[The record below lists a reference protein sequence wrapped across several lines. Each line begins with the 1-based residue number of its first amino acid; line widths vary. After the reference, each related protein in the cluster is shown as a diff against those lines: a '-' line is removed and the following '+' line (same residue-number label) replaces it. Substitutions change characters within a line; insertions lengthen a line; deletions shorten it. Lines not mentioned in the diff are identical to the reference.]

1 MDNQDRR
8 KQPLFP
14 IGIVKKLTSLSAR
27 QIRYY
32 EEHNLIQPIRTE
44 GNQRLF
50 SFEDVDRL
58 LEIKSLIDQGVNIA
72 GIKTVLGTIDEPRE
86 SYVAPAHTESASEAK
101 VDLSDKELHDLL
113 QTHIQEHIAK
123 PSVIN
128 PLIQGQLSRFYR
140 K

>member
-1 MDNQDRR
+1 MDNIERR

-32 EEHNLIQPIRTE
+32 EEHRLIQPIRTD

-58 LEIKSLIDQGVNIA
+58 IEIKGLIDQGVNIA
-72 GIKTVLGTIDEPRE
+72 GIKKVLGTIDDE
-86 SYVAPAHTESASEAK
+86 SSPILEVKKIEEK
-101 VDLSDKELHDLL
+101 NDLSDKELHDLL
-113 QTHIQEHIAK
+113 QAHIQEHIAR
-123 PSVIN
+123 PNMIN
-128 PLIQGQLSRFYR
+128 PLIQGQLARFNR

>member
-1 MDNQDRR
+1 MDSNERR

-32 EEHNLIQPIRTE
+32 EEHRLIQPVRTE

-58 LEIKSLIDQGVNIA
+58 LEIKALIDQGVNIA
-72 GIKTVLGTIDEPRE
+72 GIKRVIGTKAGEVEIADVQEIKE
-86 SYVAPAHTESASEAK
+86 TTEM
-101 VDLSDKELHDLL
+101 SDSELHDLL
-113 QTHIQEHIAK
+113 QSHIQEQIAR
-123 PSVIN
+123 PGVHN

-140 K
+140 R

>member
-1 MDNQDRR
+1 MDNNDRR

-32 EEHNLIQPIRTE
+32 EEHKLIQPMRTE

-72 GIKTVLGTIDEPRE
+72 GIKTVLGTIDEEPIPT
-86 SYVAPAHTESASEAK
+86 APEKTEPK
-101 VDLSDKELHDLL
+101 VDLTDKELHDLL
-113 QTHIQEHIAK
+113 QAHISEQIAR
-123 PSVIN
+123 PSIGN
-128 PLIQGQLSRFYR
+128 PLIQGQLARFYR

>member
-1 MDNQDRR
+1 MDNNERR

-14 IGIVKKLTSLSAR
+14 ISIVKKLTNLSAR

-32 EEHNLIQPIRTE
+32 EEHMLIQPKRTE

-50 SFEDVDRL
+50 TFEDVDRL
-58 LEIKSLIDQGVNIA
+58 LEIKLLIDQGVNIA
-72 GIKTVLGTIDEPRE
+72 GIKTVLGTIDDPKDNNVEHPKEP
-86 SYVAPAHTESASEAK
+86 SD
-101 VDLSDKELHDLL
+101 DLSDKELHDLL

-123 PSVIN
+123 PTTIN

-140 K
+140 R

>member
-1 MDNQDRR
+1 MDNNERR

-32 EEHNLIQPIRTE
+32 EEHKLIQPTRTE

-58 LEIKSLIDQGVNIA
+58 LEIKELIDQGVNIA
-72 GIKTVLGTIDEPRE
+72 GIKTVLGTIDGTPP
-86 SYVAPAHTESASEAK
+86 VADIKEVEEK
-101 VDLSDKELHDLL
+101 NDLSDKELHDLL
-113 QTHIQEHIAK
+113 QAHIQEHIAK
-123 PSVIN
+123 PSMNN
-128 PLIQGQLSRFYR
+128 PLIQGQLHRFFR
-140 K
+140 R